1 MASSSAALCTYC
13 TEPLIISVEDEDTP
27 DQCAGIIDD
36 IELPCGHHYHWSCF
50 AEEYTSSDSARSQ
63 CPSCSTSTLDPA
75 TGKLLVTYRNE
86 GGTQTGLD
94 LGALLD
100 EEEFYDKNP
109 ELKKVRAFLEFCAEG
124 DAESVLEMIEMDAEL
139 LNAQDFETEQTGL
152 HVAVQNQREDVIQLL
167 LEKGADRAV
176 LDNAGRNYYQL
187 AVKLGAD
194 EVQLQRLKGR

>member
-1 MASSSAALCTYC
+1 CTSC

-27 DQCAGIIDD
+27 DQSAGIIDD
-36 IELPCGHHYHWSCF
+36 IELPCGHHYHWYCYYSCLIQF
-50 AEEYTSSDSARSQ
+50 YNPQ
-63 CPSCSTSTLDPA
+63 CPSCSTSTLDSA

-86 GGTQTGLD
+86 GGIQTGLD

-100 EEEFYDKNP
+100 EEEFYDENP

-124 DAESVLEMIEMDAEL
+124 DVESVLEMIEMDAEL
-139 LNAQDFETEQTGL
+139 LDAQDFETGQTGL

-167 LEKGADRAV
+167 LEKGVDRAV

-187 AVKLGAD
+187 AVELGAD
-194 EVQLQRLKGR
+194 

>member
-1 MASSSAALCTYC
+1 MASSSSSTALCTSC

-27 DQCAGIIDD
+27 DQSAGIIDD

-50 AEEYTSSDSARSQ
+50 AEEYTSGDSARSQ
-63 CPSCSTSTLDPA
+63 CPSCSTSTLDSA

-86 GGTQTGLD
+86 GGIQTGLD
-94 LGALLD
+94 
-100 EEEFYDKNP
+100 
-109 ELKKVRAFLEFCAEG
+109 LEFCAEG
-124 DAESVLEMIEMDAEL
+124 DVESVLEMIEMDAEL
-139 LNAQDFETEQTGL
+139 LDAQDFETGQTGL

-167 LEKGADRAV
+167 LEKGVDRAV

-187 AVKLGAD
+187 AVELGAD